1 MPTDYYRCP
10 MPDELTPRQTA
21 AQRPESI
28 VEPDTQQ
35 RYAVNAPLAERRS
48 DPVTERPAVFSER
61 EGPTLASPNSDE
73 MQASVPLEQRL
84 VRAVDRI
91 TQLEADIEELAVR
104 FNDLTTAFN
113 AERKMGRSARLAR
126 YLLWSAIIAAMATVL
141 MVLRSRMGM
150 H

>member
-1 MPTDYYRCP
+1 MPTDYHRSP
-10 MPDELTPRQTA
+10 MPDELTPRQA
-21 AQRPESI
+21 ATERPESI
-28 VEPDTQQ
+28 ADPDTQL
-35 RYAVNAPLAERRS
+35 RYVADAPLSELRS
-48 DPVTERPAVFSER
+48 DPATERPAVFSER

-91 TQLEADIEELAVR
+91 TQLESDIEELAAR
-104 FNDLTTAFN
+104 FNDLTAAFN
-113 AERKMGRSARLAR
+113 TERKMGRSARLAR

-141 MVLRSRMGM
+141 MVLRSRMGT